1 MSFDDD
7 QAMDWGSEIE
17 NEGNAFTV
25 LAEDAEC
32 TFRVTELEK
41 SRSENKQCPM
51 AVLHLE
57 LTAIDGTGK
66 TTLKDYMILHRT
78 AEWKLCEFFIA
89 IGQRQHGQRLVP
101 NWGKVVGATGRCTV
115 TVEPWKNNPEKF
127 SNKIKKYLEPTEDVG
142 EVSFG

>member
-1 MSFDDD
+1 MSFDDTD
-7 QAMDWGSEIE
+7 AMDWDSPVE

-32 TFRVTELEK
+32 NFVVKELEK

-51 AVLHLE
+51 AILHLE
-57 LTAIDGTGK
+57 LTAVDGSGK
-66 TTLKDYMILHRT
+66 AKLKDYMILHRS

-89 IGQRQHGQRLVP
+89 IGQRQHGQRVVP

-115 TVEPWKNNPEKF
+115 TVEPWKNNPDKF
-127 SNKIKKYLEPTEDVG
+127 SNKIKKYLEPAADAQ